1 MEWDSKLGKPGSEI
15 FSSLAASLE
24 EDLRSLFSPASN
36 RSIVLDVS
44 MTLVISVVLD
54 VTLIRVISFIHDV
67 TLIMVISVVLEDTL
81 KI

>member
-36 RSIVLDVS
+36 RSMVLDVS
-44 MTLVISVVLD
+44 MISVVLD
-54 VTLIRVISFIHDV
+54 VTLIMVISLIHDV
-67 TLIMVISVVLEDTL
+67 ILIMVISVVLEDTL